1 MPHHSIFLEGV
12 AYILGKSQL
21 HMPVLDFP
29 WLENGDFNK
38 KVFKAGIEKI
48 ENSILYAA
56 ICAQIISVA

>member
-1 MPHHSIFLEGV
+1 M
-12 AYILGKSQL
+12 
-21 HMPVLDFP
+21 
-29 WLENGDFNK
+29 GDSNK

>member
-1 MPHHSIFLEGV
+1 
-12 AYILGKSQL
+12 
-21 HMPVLDFP
+21 MPVLDFP